1 MMDLNISLILLV
13 VLVLVVLLL
22 LYLKKNAKDK
32 KSYSQ
37 GLNASETPQEE
48 HQNKEPG

>member
-1 MMDLNISLILLV
+1 MMDINRSLILLV

-32 KSYSQ
+32 KSLSQ
-37 GLNASETPQEE
+37 GLNASEMPPVENK
-48 HQNKEPG
+48 NKEPE